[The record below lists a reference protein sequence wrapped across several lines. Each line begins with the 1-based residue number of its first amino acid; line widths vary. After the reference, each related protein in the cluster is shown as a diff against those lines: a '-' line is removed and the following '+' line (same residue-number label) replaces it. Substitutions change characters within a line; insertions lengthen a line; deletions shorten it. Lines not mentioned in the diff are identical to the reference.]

1 VGSNPTP
8 SAVEVGPHGWSP
20 PGTLLARRTVR
31 KAGEVAGAWAPPR
44 AVADP
49 EPDGTPPDGVTLL
62 LRRAR
67 FQPLLLAGSALSV
80 LPLVLTSGAS
90 AWVVGCV
97 VIIGLLGAGAW
108 YWARS
113 RLLNR
118 TQRHTLSLSMTVLGV
133 TGLVVV
139 LAGTGWS
146 PVEELLLL
154 IAAFGAVVAIA
165 PDRRVAWLFQLAIVV
180 VLVVALVA
188 AGRPPGLILLVTVQ
202 IVAIMVVADTFA
214 QRLLGIRTTEQ
225 AARRAAERR
234 GELLAAVRQLPRGNV
249 HDAEQA
255 AVDTLRALA
264 FDTAAVVWVE
274 GDQLWER
281 VVEGAPPIGGPIERG
296 RGLAWQAIIADRT
309 LATDRYDAAAYGL
322 PGRESLRGVV
332 AAPIRVEGR
341 PVGALTGGRTAARR
355 PNDDEVEI
363 VEVMAAHLGAVMTNR
378 AAVRR
383 QQELLEQAARLDQMG
398 RGLLEAVSEE
408 IREPLHS
415 LRSSA
420 QALIGHGPGLEP
432 GPRTELLRRLR
443 TESEELRLV
452 LDTILDF
459 SRFHARRAAP
469 QIEPTLLARLLEGAG
484 IEVASPAPSAAV
496 KDRDGTG
503 ANVLTV
509 LADRELAVP
518 ALSLLVASR
527 QPDRR
532 QPPAVDLIVAARRGE
547 VGLKFHH
554 GRIAGGSNVLISVA
568 VQLLV
573 AAGGRLEGGEGPDA
587 ATAWFRLTTTDD
599 LGGRGR

>member
-8 SAVEVGPHGWSP
+8 SA
-20 PGTLLARRTVR
+20 
-31 KAGEVAGAWAPPR
+31 
-44 AVADP
+44 
-49 EPDGTPPDGVTLL
+49 
-62 LRRAR
+62 
-67 FQPLLLAGSALSV
+67 
-80 LPLVLTSGAS
+80 PLVLTSGAS
-90 AWVVGCV
+90 GWVVACV
-97 VIIGLLGAGAW
+97 VVIAFIAAGAW

-113 RLLNR
+113 RPLGR
-118 TQRHTLSLSMTVLGV
+118 TQRHTLSLAMTVLGV
-133 TGLVVV
+133 VGLVVV
-139 LAGTGWS
+139 LAGTDWS

-165 PDRRVAWLFQLAIVV
+165 PDRRVAWLFQLAIGM
-180 VLVVALVA
+180 VLVVALMA
-188 AGRPPGLILLVTVQ
+188 AERSSVLILLVTVQ
-202 IVAIMVVADTFA
+202 IVAIMFVADTFA

-225 AARRAAERR
+225 VARRAAERR
-234 GELLAAVRQLPRGNV
+234 GELLAAVRDLPRGSV

-281 VVEGAPPIGGPIERG
+281 VVEGAPPIGGPIDRG
-296 RGLAWQAIIADRT
+296 RGLAWEAIIADAT
-309 LATDRYDAAAYGL
+309 LATDRYDEAAYGL

-341 PVGALTGGRTAARR
+341 PVGALVGGRTAARR

-363 VEVMAAHLGAVMTNR
+363 VKVMAAHLGAVMTNR

-408 IREPLHS
+408 IGEPLHT
-415 LRSSA
+415 LRSTA
-420 QALIGHGPGLEP
+420 QALMDHGAGLEP
-432 GPRTELLRRLR
+432 GPRTELLQRLR
-443 TESEELRLV
+443 MESEELRLV

-469 QIEPTLLARLLEGAG
+469 RIEPTPLGRLLEGAG
-484 IEVASPAPSAAV
+484 IEVGISTPSGDH
-496 KDRDGTG
+496 DRDGRGNATD
-503 ANVLTV
+503 ALTV
-509 LADRELAVP
+509 LTDRELAVP
-518 ALSLLVASR
+518 ALALLAASR

-532 QPPAVDLIVAARRGE
+532 QPPAVDVAVASHRGE
-547 VGLKFHH
+547 VGLVFHH
-554 GRIAGGSNVLISVA
+554 GRIAGGSNVLITVA

-573 AAGGRLEGGEGPDA
+573 ASGGRLEGGEGAGP
-587 ATAWFRLTTTDD
+587 ATVWFRLTTTGDD
-599 LGGRGR
+599 GERRS